1 MSLVS
6 KTLIAGYLYPK
17 LCTNDHVVA
26 AGVCTNVLVTPDTT
40 TAFNA
45 NDAVDA
51 NDEVPAN

>member
-1 MSLVS
+1 LSLVS